1 MSKNIKKSS
10 ENWNV
15 SILKALAEK
24 YDFSTRYIKQ
34 CITGDRTPVFADKI
48 KSEYTLLK
56 KELDKLLN
64 NNKL

>member
-34 CITGDRTPVFADKI
+34 CIIGDRTPIFADKI

-64 NNKL
+64 NKKL

>member
-15 SILKALAEK
+15 SVLKALAEK

-34 CITGDRTPVFADKI
+34 CITGDRTPVIADKI
-48 KSEYTLLK
+48 KSEYILLK

-64 NNKL
+64 NNKP